1 MLGIHMRKRRA
12 SYEVDMLNGPLLGKI
27 IRFSLALTMTN
38 VLQLLYSAADLVVI
52 GRFSGSETAIAAV
65 GATNALVSL
74 IVNFFIGLSVGV
86 SVLVARGYGTG
97 NRRSVEQ
104 VVHTSMTVALICGLV
119 VMTIGLCFSKTFL
132 VWMGTSDAI
141 IDQSTLYL
149 SIYFIG
155 APFNTIY
162 NFGASILRST
172 GDTKRPFYFLSL
184 AGLVNVILNV
194 IFVCGFHIDV
204 AGVAIATVASQ
215 MLSAILILLCLMKQE
230 GMCRFT
236 IRKMRIH
243 GDVLREILRI
253 GLPASIQNTLFSISA
268 VMVQSSV
275 NFFDVTYAAPG
286 TAPYTSGSSAA
297 NNIEGFVYTSLNSFQ
312 HAAMSFTGQNYAAG
326 QYNRTRKIIRCCI
339 FSSLVVAIIM
349 GGAAIIFGKQL
360 LSIYVPGDTDA
371 IFYGYQRLVVLCS
384 TYALCG
390 FMEVLV
396 GQLRGLGHSMVPM
409 LISVIGICGLRVF
422 WISVVFEMTHD
433 WVILF
438 LSYPVSWII
447 TITAQFIS
455 YYIIQKKMPKQDVDL
470 SALQNKTA

>member
-1 MLGIHMRKRRA
+1 MGVRVRRR
-12 SYEVDMLNGPLLGKI
+12 SGYEVDMIHGPLLIKI
-27 IRFSLALTMTN
+27 IRFAVLLMVSNM
-38 VLQLLYSAADLVVI
+38 LQLLYNAADLIIV
-52 GRFSGSETAIAAV
+52 GQFSGSETAVAAV
-65 GATNALVSL
+65 GATGSLCNL

-86 SVLVARGYGTG
+86 SVLVARGYGTN
-97 NRRSVEQ
+97 NRRSVNQ
-104 VVHTSMTVALICGLV
+104 VVHTSMTVALICGLIVMV
-119 VMTIGLCFSKTFL
+119 VGLCFSKTFL

-141 IDQSTLYL
+141 IEQSTLYL

-155 APFNTIY
+155 SPFNTIY

-184 AGLVNVILNV
+184 SGLVNVILNL
-194 IFVCGFHIDV
+194 IFVCGFHMDV

-215 MLSAILILLCLMKQE
+215 MLSAFLIVLCLMKQE
-230 GMCRFT
+230 GMCRFE
-236 IRKMRIH
+236 IKQMRIH
-243 GDVLREILRI
+243 GEVLREILRI

-268 VMVQSSV
+268 VMIQSSI

-286 TAPYTSGSSAA
+286 TAPYTGGSSAA

-326 QYNRTRKIIRCCI
+326 KYNRTRKVMKCCI
-339 FSSLVVAIIM
+339 FSSLIVAIVM
-349 GGAAIIFGKQL
+349 GGTAILFGRQL
-360 LSIYVPGDTDA
+360 LSIYVPGDELA
-371 IFYGYQRLVVLCS
+371 IGYGYQRLIVLCS

-396 GQLRGLGHSMVPM
+396 GQLRGLGRSMVPM

-422 WISVVFEMTHD
+422 WISVVFAMTHD
-433 WVILF
+433 WIILF

-447 TITAQFIS
+447 TISAHFIS
-455 YYIIQKKMPKQDVDL
+455 YYIIQRKLPKEDIDL
-470 SALQNKTA
+470 SALQNQTA

>member
-1 MLGIHMRKRRA
+1 MRKRRP
-12 SYEVDMLNGPLLGKI
+12 SYEVDMLNGPILGKI

-38 VLQLLYSAADLVVI
+38 VLQLLYNAADLIII
-52 GRFSGSETAIAAV
+52 GQFSGSETAIAAV
-65 GATNALVSL
+65 GATGALISL

-97 NRRSVEQ
+97 NRKSVQQ
-104 VVHTSMTVALICGLV
+104 VVHTAMTVALICGLI
-119 VMTIGLCFSKTFL
+119 VMVIGLCFSRTFL

-162 NFGASILRST
+162 NFGASVLRST

-184 AGLVNVILNV
+184 SGLVNVILNIV
-194 IFVCGFHIDV
+194 FVCGFHIDV
-204 AGVAIATVASQ
+204 AGVALATIASQ
-215 MLSAILILLCLMKQE
+215 MLSAILIVLCLMKQE
-230 GMCRFT
+230 GMCRFE
-236 IRKMRIH
+236 IQKMRIH
-243 GDVLREILRI
+243 GDVLRDILRI

-275 NFFDVTYAAPG
+275 NFFDVTYVAPG

-297 NNIEGFVYTSLNSFQ
+297 GNIEGFVYTSLNSFQ

-326 QYNRTRKIIRCCI
+326 KYDRTRKVLTCCI
-339 FSSLVVAIIM
+339 FSSLIVAIVM
-349 GGAAIIFGKQL
+349 GGAAILFGKQL
-360 LSIYVPGDTDA
+360 LSIYVPGDVQA
-371 IFYGYQRLVVLCS
+371 ITYGYQRLVVLCA

-422 WISVVFEMTHD
+422 WISIVFEMTHD
-433 WVILF
+433 WVVLF

-455 YYIIQKKMPKQDVDL
+455 YYLIQRKLPKKDLDL
-470 SALQNKTA
+470 SALQEQTA

>member
-1 MLGIHMRKRRA
+1 MLGIRMRKRRS

-52 GRFSGSETAIAAV
+52 GQFSESETAIAAV

-86 SVLVARGYGTG
+86 SVLVARGYGTN
-97 NRRSVEQ
+97 NRRSVNQ
-104 VVHTSMTVALICGLV
+104 VVHTSMTVALICGLIVMV
-119 VMTIGLCFSKTFL
+119 VGLCFSKTFL

-141 IDQSTLYL
+141 IEQSTLYL

-184 AGLVNVILNV
+184 SGLVNVILNL

-215 MLSAILILLCLMKQE
+215 MLSAFLIVLCLMKQE
-230 GMCRFT
+230 GMCRFE
-236 IRKMRIH
+236 IKRMRIH
-243 GDVLREILRI
+243 GEVLREILRI

-268 VMVQSSV
+268 VMIQSSI

-286 TAPYTSGSSAA
+286 TAPYTGGSSAA

-326 QYNRTRKIIRCCI
+326 KYNRTRKVMKCCI
-339 FSSLVVAIIM
+339 FSSLIVAIVM
-349 GGAAIIFGKQL
+349 GGTAILFGRQL
-360 LSIYVPGDTDA
+360 LSIYVPGDELA
-371 IFYGYQRLVVLCS
+371 IRYGYQRLIVLCS

-396 GQLRGLGHSMVPM
+396 GQLRGLGRSMVPM

-422 WISVVFEMTHD
+422 WISVVFAMTHD
-433 WVILF
+433 WIILF

-447 TITAQFIS
+447 TISAQFIS
-455 YYIIQKKMPKQDVDL
+455 YYIIQRKLPKEDIDL
-470 SALQNKTA
+470 SALQNQTA

>member
-1 MLGIHMRKRRA
+1 MLGIRMRKRRA

-86 SVLVARGYGTG
+86 SVLVARGYGPG

-215 MLSAILILLCLMKQE
+215 MLSAILILLCLMKQD

-326 QYNRTRKIIRCCI
+326 KYNRTRKIIRCCI

-360 LSIYVPGDTDA
+360 LSIYVPGDTEA

-455 YYIIQKKMPKQDVDL
+455 YYIIQKKMPKQDIDL
-470 SALQNKTA
+470 SALQNQTA

>member
-1 MLGIHMRKRRA
+1 MLGIRMRKRRS

-52 GRFSGSETAIAAV
+52 GQFSESETAIAAV

-86 SVLVARGYGTG
+86 SVLVARGYGTN
-97 NRRSVEQ
+97 NRRSVNQ
-104 VVHTSMTVALICGLV
+104 VVHTSMTVALICGLIVMV
-119 VMTIGLCFSKTFL
+119 VGLCFSKTFL

-141 IDQSTLYL
+141 IEQSTLYL

-155 APFNTIY
+155 SPFNTIY

-184 AGLVNVILNV
+184 SGLVNVILNL

-215 MLSAILILLCLMKQE
+215 MLSAFLIVLCLMKQE
-230 GMCRFT
+230 GMCRFE
-236 IRKMRIH
+236 IKQMRIH
-243 GDVLREILRI
+243 GEVLREILRI

-268 VMVQSSV
+268 VMIQSSI

-286 TAPYTSGSSAA
+286 TAPYTGGSSAA

-326 QYNRTRKIIRCCI
+326 KYNRTRKVMKCCI
-339 FSSLVVAIIM
+339 FSSLIVAIVM
-349 GGAAIIFGKQL
+349 GGTAILFGRQL
-360 LSIYVPGDTDA
+360 LSIYVPGDELA
-371 IFYGYQRLVVLCS
+371 IRYGYQRLIVLCS

-396 GQLRGLGHSMVPM
+396 GQLRGLGRSMVPM

-422 WISVVFEMTHD
+422 WISVVFAMTHD
-433 WVILF
+433 WIILF

-447 TITAQFIS
+447 TISAQFIS
-455 YYIIQKKMPKQDVDL
+455 YYIIQRKLPKEDIDL
-470 SALQNKTA
+470 SALQNQTA

>member
-1 MLGIHMRKRRA
+1 MIRMRKRRG
-12 SYEVDMLNGPLLGKI
+12 YEVDMLKGPLLSKI
-27 IRFSLALTMTN
+27 IRFSLALTLTN
-38 VLQLLYSAADLVVI
+38 VLQLLYNAADLVIV
-52 GRFSGSETAIAAV
+52 GRFSESSTAIAAV
-65 GATNALVSL
+65 GATGALVSL

-86 SVLVARGYGTG
+86 SVLIARGYGTG

-104 VVHTSMTVALICGLV
+104 VVHTSMTVALICGLI
-119 VMTIGLCFSKTFL
+119 VMTVGLFFSKTFL
-132 VWMGTSDAI
+132 VWMGTSEAI

-184 AGLVNVILNV
+184 SGLVNVILNV
-194 IFVCGFHIDV
+194 VFVCVFHIDV

-215 MLSAILILLCLMKQE
+215 MLSAILIVLCLTKQE

-236 IRKMRIH
+236 IKKMRIH
-243 GDVLREILRI
+243 GEVLRDIFRI

-268 VMVQSSV
+268 VMVQSSI
-275 NFFDVTYAAPG
+275 NFFDVNYALPG
-286 TAPYTSGSSAA
+286 TAPYTSGASAA
-297 NNIEGFVYTSLNSFQ
+297 GNIEGFVYTSLNSFQ

-326 QYNRTRKIIRCCI
+326 QYNRTRKVIRCCI
-339 FSSLVVAIIM
+339 FSSLIVAIVM
-349 GGAAIIFGKQL
+349 GGAAMLFGKQL
-360 LSIYVPGDTDA
+360 LSIYVPEDA
-371 IFYGYQRLVVLCS
+371 LAIQYGYQRLLVLCS
-384 TYALCG
+384 TYFLCG

-396 GQLRGLGHSMVPM
+396 GQLRGLGRSMVPM

-422 WISVVFEMTHD
+422 WITVVFEMTHD
-433 WVILF
+433 WIILF

-447 TITAQFIS
+447 TIAAQFVS
-455 YYIIQKKMPKQDVDL
+455 YYLIQRKLPKKDLDL
-470 SALQNKTA
+470 SQLQNQTS

>member
-1 MLGIHMRKRRA
+1 MLGIRMRKRRS

-52 GRFSGSETAIAAV
+52 GQFSESETAIAAV

-86 SVLVARGYGTG
+86 SVLVARGYGTN
-97 NRRSVEQ
+97 NRRSVNQ
-104 VVHTSMTVALICGLV
+104 VVHTSMTVALICGLIVMV
-119 VMTIGLCFSKTFL
+119 VGLCFSKTFL

-141 IDQSTLYL
+141 IEQSTLYL

-155 APFNTIY
+155 SPFNTIY

-184 AGLVNVILNV
+184 SGLVNVILNL
-194 IFVCGFHIDV
+194 IFVCGFHMDV

-215 MLSAILILLCLMKQE
+215 MLSAFLIVLCLMKQE
-230 GMCRFT
+230 GMCRFE
-236 IRKMRIH
+236 IKRMRIH
-243 GDVLREILRI
+243 GEVLREILRI

-268 VMVQSSV
+268 VMIQSSI

-286 TAPYTSGSSAA
+286 TAPYTGGSSAA

-326 QYNRTRKIIRCCI
+326 KYNRTRKAMKCCI
-339 FSSLVVAIIM
+339 FSSLIVAIVM
-349 GGAAIIFGKQL
+349 GGTAILFGRQL
-360 LSIYVPGDTDA
+360 LSIYVPGDELA
-371 IFYGYQRLVVLCS
+371 IRYGYQRLIVLCS

-396 GQLRGLGHSMVPM
+396 GQLRGLGRSMVPM

-422 WISVVFEMTHD
+422 WISVVFAMTHD
-433 WVILF
+433 WIILF

-447 TITAQFIS
+447 TISAQFIS
-455 YYIIQKKMPKQDVDL
+455 YYIIQRKLPKEDIDL
-470 SALQNKTA
+470 SALQNQTA

>member
-1 MLGIHMRKRRA
+1 MLGIRMRKRRS

-52 GRFSGSETAIAAV
+52 GQFSESETAIAAV

-86 SVLVARGYGTG
+86 SVLVARGYGTN
-97 NRRSVEQ
+97 NRRSVNQ
-104 VVHTSMTVALICGLV
+104 VVHTSMTVALICGLI
-119 VMTIGLCFSKTFL
+119 VMVTGLCFSKTFL

-141 IDQSTLYL
+141 IEQSTLYL

-184 AGLVNVILNV
+184 SGLVNVILNL

-215 MLSAILILLCLMKQE
+215 MLSAFLIVLCLMKQE
-230 GMCRFT
+230 GMCRFE
-236 IRKMRIH
+236 IKRMRIH
-243 GDVLREILRI
+243 GEVLREILRI

-268 VMVQSSV
+268 VMIQSSI

-286 TAPYTSGSSAA
+286 TAPYTGGSSAA

-326 QYNRTRKIIRCCI
+326 KYNRTRKVMKCCI
-339 FSSLVVAIIM
+339 FSSLIVAIVM
-349 GGAAIIFGKQL
+349 GGTAILFGRQL
-360 LSIYVPGDTDA
+360 LSIYVPGDELA
-371 IFYGYQRLVVLCS
+371 IRYGYQRLIVLCS

-396 GQLRGLGHSMVPM
+396 GQLRGLGRSMVPM

-422 WISVVFEMTHD
+422 WISVVFAMTHD
-433 WVILF
+433 WIILF

-447 TITAQFIS
+447 TISAQFIS
-455 YYIIQKKMPKQDVDL
+455 YYIIQRKLPKEDIDL
-470 SALQNKTA
+470 SALQNQTA

>member
-1 MLGIHMRKRRA
+1 MLGIRMRKRRA

-215 MLSAILILLCLMKQE
+215 MLSAILILLCLMKQD

-236 IRKMRIH
+236 IRKMSIH

-326 QYNRTRKIIRCCI
+326 KYNRTRKIIRCCI

-360 LSIYVPGDTDA
+360 LSIYVPGDTEA

-455 YYIIQKKMPKQDVDL
+455 YYIIQKKMPKQDIDL
-470 SALQNKTA
+470 SALQNQTA